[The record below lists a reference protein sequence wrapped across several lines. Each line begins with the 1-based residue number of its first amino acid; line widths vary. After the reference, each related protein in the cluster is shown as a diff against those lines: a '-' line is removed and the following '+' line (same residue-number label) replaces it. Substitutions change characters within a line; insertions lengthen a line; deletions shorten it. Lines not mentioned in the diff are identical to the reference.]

1 VSNEQKISGKTFD
14 MVVFK
19 RILKQAKVYK
29 WPYILTGFLAILL
42 SFLASARPLLLIEA
56 VNQYIA
62 PKEEQGLLMLILLM
76 FGLLIVE
83 VLFQFGFVYMANW
96 LGQNVIK
103 DLRKKIFEHILHF
116 RMAYFDH
123 SSVGR
128 LVTRVVTDLETI
140 AEFFSQGLFM
150 IVGDLLKMLVVIV
163 VMFVVDWRLSLIT
176 LSVLP
181 FLILATRMFQKGIK
195 TSFQE
200 VRKQVANLNSFVQ
213 ERISGMSV
221 IQLFTREKIEYEK
234 FKEINNDYKKAYIS
248 AIWYYSI
255 FFPITDLLS
264 SMAIG
269 LIVWYG
275 GLQAAVNTSVQPGEI
290 IGFIMMTQML
300 FRPLRQIA
308 DKINTLQMGIV
319 AGERIFN
326 VLDTE
331 DRTSRTGTLSAENIQ
346 GKVRFE
352 KVFFS
357 YVANEPVLKGV
368 SFEVQPGEKL
378 AIVGATGAGKSTII
392 NLVNRFY
399 DIEQGSIKID
409 GVDLKDYELSS
420 LRSHIAVV
428 LQDVF
433 LFSDSILNNI
443 TLKNEA
449 ITPEMVEKA
458 AQAIGVD
465 SFIETLPERYLYQV
479 KERGAVLST
488 GQRQLIAFLRAYVSN
503 PRILILDEAT
513 SSVDSQSEQ
522 MIQKALEK
530 LTENRTSIIIA
541 HRLATIQKADRI
553 LVMDQGQ
560 IVEQGTHQTLLEMEN
575 GVYRNLYEKQFLQ
588 TAVRC
593 RMGVRITFESGYF
606 HCY

>member
-14 MVVFK
+14 LVVFK

-76 FGLLIVE
+76 LGLLIAE

-331 DRTSRTGTLSAENIQ
+331 DRTSRTGTVSAENIQ
-346 GKVRFE
+346 GKVSFE
-352 KVFFS
+352 NVFFS

-443 TLKNEA
+443 TLKNED
-449 ITPEMVEKA
+449 ITLEMVQKA

-465 SFIETLPERYLYQV
+465 AFIETLPNTYQYQV

-488 GQRQLIAFLRAYVSN
+488 GQRQLIAFLRAYVSQ

-560 IVEQGTHQTLLEMEN
+560 IVEQGTHQSLLEMKD
-575 GVYRNLYEKQFLQ
+575 GVYRNLYEKQFLD
-588 TAVRC
+588 
-593 RMGVRITFESGYF
+593 GSI
-606 HCY
+606 

>member
-14 MVVFK
+14 LDVFK

-29 WPYILTGFLAILL
+29 WPYFITGLLAVLL
-42 SFLASARPLLLIEA
+42 SFLASARPMLLIEA
-56 VNQYIA
+56 VNTYIA
-62 PKEEQGLLMLILLM
+62 PKEEKGLLFLILLM
-76 FGLLIVE
+76 LGLLLLE
-83 VLFQFGFVYMANW
+83 VILQFGFVYLANW
-96 LGQNVIK
+96 LGQHVIK

-163 VMFVVDWRLSLIT
+163 MMFTIDWRLSLIT

-326 VLDTE
+326 ILDTE
-331 DRTSRTGTLSAENIQ
+331 DRTSRTGTVSAANMQ
-346 GKVRFE
+346 GKVSFE
-352 KVFFS
+352 AVHFS
-357 YVANEPVLKGV
+357 YLESEPVLKGV
-368 SFEVQPGEKL
+368 TFEVQPGETL

-409 GVDLKDYELSS
+409 SIDLKDYELSS

-443 TLKNEA
+443 TLKNED
-449 ITPEMVEKA
+449 ITLEMVQKA
-458 AQAIGVD
+458 AKAIGVD
-465 SFIETLPERYLYQV
+465 AFIETLPNTYQYQV

-488 GQRQLIAFLRAYVSN
+488 GQRQLIAFLRAYVSQ

-560 IVEQGTHQTLLEMEN
+560 IVEQGTHQSLLEMKD

-588 TAVRC
+588 AETP
-593 RMGVRITFESGYF
+593 FS
-606 HCY
+606 

>member
-1 VSNEQKISGKTFD
+1 MSNEQKISGKTFD
-14 MVVFK
+14 LDVFK

-29 WPYILTGFLAILL
+29 WPYFITGLLAVLL
-42 SFLASARPLLLIEA
+42 SFLASARPMLLIEA
-56 VNQYIA
+56 VNTYIA
-62 PKEEQGLLMLILLM
+62 PKEEKGLLFLILLM
-76 FGLLIVE
+76 LGLLLLE
-83 VLFQFGFVYMANW
+83 VILQFGFVYMANW
-96 LGQNVIK
+96 LGQHVIK

-150 IVGDLLKMLVVIV
+150 IVGDLLKMVVVIV
-163 VMFVVDWRLSLIT
+163 MMFTIDWRLSLIT

-326 VLDTE
+326 ILDTE
-331 DRTSRTGTLSAENIQ
+331 DRTSRTGSLSAANMQ
-346 GKVRFE
+346 GKVSFE
-352 KVFFS
+352 AVHFS
-357 YVANEPVLKGV
+357 YIESEPVLKGV
-368 SFEVQPGEKL
+368 TFEVQPGETL

-443 TLKNEA
+443 TLKNED
-449 ITPEMVEKA
+449 ITSEMVQKA
-458 AQAIGVD
+458 AKAIGVD
-465 SFIETLPERYLYQV
+465 VFIETLPNTYQYQV

-488 GQRQLIAFLRAYVSN
+488 GQRQLIAFLRAYVSQ

-560 IVEQGTHQTLLEMEN
+560 IVEQGTHQSLLEMEN
-575 GVYRNLYEKQFLQ
+575 GVYRNLYEKQFLN
-588 TAVRC
+588 AEV
-593 RMGVRITFESGYF
+593 
-606 HCY
+606 

>member
-1 VSNEQKISGKTFD
+1 MSNEQKISGKTFD
-14 MVVFK
+14 LDVFK

-29 WPYILTGFLAILL
+29 WPYFITGLLAVLL
-42 SFLASARPLLLIEA
+42 SFLASARPMLLIEA
-56 VNQYIA
+56 VNTYIA
-62 PKEEQGLLMLILLM
+62 PKEEKGLLFLILLM
-76 FGLLIVE
+76 LGLLLLE
-83 VLFQFGFVYMANW
+83 VILQFGFVYMANW
-96 LGQNVIK
+96 LGQHVIK

-150 IVGDLLKMLVVIV
+150 IVGDLLKMVVVIV
-163 VMFVVDWRLSLIT
+163 MMFTIDWRLSLIT

-326 VLDTE
+326 ILDTE
-331 DRTSRTGTLSAENIQ
+331 DRTSRTGTVSAANMQ
-346 GKVRFE
+346 GKVSFE
-352 KVFFS
+352 AVHFS
-357 YVANEPVLKGV
+357 YIESEPVLKGV
-368 SFEVQPGEKL
+368 TFEVQPGETL

-443 TLKNEA
+443 TLKNED
-449 ITPEMVEKA
+449 ITLEMVQKA
-458 AQAIGVD
+458 AKAIGVD
-465 SFIETLPERYLYQV
+465 AFIETLPNTYQYQV

-488 GQRQLIAFLRAYVSN
+488 GQRQLIAFLRAYVSQ

-560 IVEQGTHQTLLEMEN
+560 IVEQGTHQSLLEMKD

-588 TAVRC
+588 AET
-593 RMGVRITFESGYF
+593 S
-606 HCY
+606 

>member
-1 VSNEQKISGKTFD
+1 MSNEQKISGKTFD
-14 MVVFK
+14 LDVFK

-29 WPYILTGFLAILL
+29 WPYFITGLLAVLL
-42 SFLASARPLLLIEA
+42 SFLASARPMLLIEA
-56 VNQYIA
+56 VNTYIA
-62 PKEEQGLLMLILLM
+62 PKEEKGLLFLILLM
-76 FGLLIVE
+76 LGLLLLE
-83 VLFQFGFVYMANW
+83 VILQFGFVYLANW
-96 LGQNVIK
+96 LGQHVIK

-163 VMFVVDWRLSLIT
+163 MMFTIDWRLSLIT

-326 VLDTE
+326 ILDTE
-331 DRTSRTGTLSAENIQ
+331 DRTSRIGTVSAANMH
-346 GKVRFE
+346 GKVSFE
-352 KVFFS
+352 AVHFS
-357 YVANEPVLKGV
+357 YLESEPVLKGV
-368 SFEVQPGEKL
+368 TFEVQPGETL

-443 TLKNEA
+443 TLKNED
-449 ITPEMVEKA
+449 ITLEMVQKA
-458 AQAIGVD
+458 AKAIGVD
-465 SFIETLPERYLYQV
+465 AFIETLPNTYQYQV

-488 GQRQLIAFLRAYVSN
+488 GQRQLIAFLRAYVSQ

-560 IVEQGTHQTLLEMEN
+560 IAEQGTHQSLLEIKD

-588 TAVRC
+588 AE
-593 RMGVRITFESGYF
+593 MS
-606 HCY
+606 

>member
-14 MVVFK
+14 LVVFK

-575 GVYRNLYEKQFLQ
+575 GVYRNLYEKQFLN
-588 TAVRC
+588 ADVK
-593 RMGVRITFESGYF
+593 
-606 HCY
+606 

>member
-14 MVVFK
+14 LVVFK

-76 FGLLIVE
+76 LGLLIAE

-331 DRTSRTGTLSAENIQ
+331 DRTSRTGTVSAENIQ
-346 GKVRFE
+346 GKVSFE
-352 KVFFS
+352 NVFFS

-433 LFSDSILNNI
+433 LFSDSI
-443 TLKNEA
+443 
-449 ITPEMVEKA
+449 
-458 AQAIGVD
+458 
-465 SFIETLPERYLYQV
+465 
-479 KERGAVLST
+479 
-488 GQRQLIAFLRAYVSN
+488 
-503 PRILILDEAT
+503 
-513 SSVDSQSEQ
+513 
-522 MIQKALEK
+522 
-530 LTENRTSIIIA
+530 
-541 HRLATIQKADRI
+541 
-553 LVMDQGQ
+553 
-560 IVEQGTHQTLLEMEN
+560 
-575 GVYRNLYEKQFLQ
+575 
-588 TAVRC
+588 
-593 RMGVRITFESGYF
+593 
-606 HCY
+606 

>member
-1 VSNEQKISGKTFD
+1 
-14 MVVFK
+14 
-19 RILKQAKVYK
+19 
-29 WPYILTGFLAILL
+29 
-42 SFLASARPLLLIEA
+42 
-56 VNQYIA
+56 
-62 PKEEQGLLMLILLM
+62 
-76 FGLLIVE
+76 
-83 VLFQFGFVYMANW
+83 
-96 LGQNVIK
+96 
-103 DLRKKIFEHILHF
+103 
-116 RMAYFDH
+116 MAYFDH

-150 IVGDLLKMLVVIV
+150 IVSDLLKMFVVII
-163 VMFVVDWRLSLIT
+163 VMFFIDWRLTLIT

-181 FLILATRMFQKGIK
+181 LLVLATRMFQRGIK
-195 TSFQE
+195 YSFQE

-221 IQLFTREKIEYEK
+221 IQLFTREKSEYEK
-234 FKEINNDYKKAYIS
+234 FKSINYEYKIAYIK

-264 SMAIG
+264 SGAIG

-290 IGFIMMTQML
+290 IGFIMMAQML

-319 AGERIFN
+319 AGERIFS

-331 DRTSRTGTLSAENIQ
+331 ERTIRSGNISADSIKGQVSFNKVYFNYIEN
-346 GKVRFE
+346 E
-352 KVFFS
+352 
-357 YVANEPVLKGV
+357 EVLKGI
-368 SFEVQPGEKL
+368 SFDVKQGEKL

-392 NLVNRFY
+392 SLVNRFY
-399 DIEQGSIKID
+399 DIEKGSIKID
-409 GVDLKDYELSS
+409 GIDIKDYELNS
-420 LRSHIAVV
+420 LRSNIAVV

-443 TLKNEA
+443 TLKNEQ
-449 ITPEMVEKA
+449 ISLEMVQKA
-458 AQAIGVD
+458 AKEIGVNE
-465 SFIETLPERYLYQV
+465 FIEELPGAYHYNV
-479 KERGAVLST
+479 KERGAMLST

-513 SSVDSQSEQ
+513 SSVDSQSENL
-522 MIQKALEK
+522 IQRALEK

-553 LVMDQGQ
+553 LVMDQGK
-560 IVEQGTHQTLLEMEN
+560 IVEQGTHQSLLVQEN
-575 GVYRNLYEKQFLQ
+575 GVYRNLYEKQFLNED
-588 TAVRC
+588 V
-593 RMGVRITFESGYF
+593 
-606 HCY
+606 

>member
-1 VSNEQKISGKTFD
+1 MSNEQKISGKTFD
-14 MVVFK
+14 LVVFK

-128 LVTRVVTDLETI
+128 LVTRIVTDLETI

-588 TAVRC
+588 TETSSA
-593 RMGVRITFESGYF
+593 SL
-606 HCY
+606 

>member
-1 VSNEQKISGKTFD
+1 
-14 MVVFK
+14 M
-19 RILKQAKVYK
+19 
-29 WPYILTGFLAILL
+29 
-42 SFLASARPLLLIEA
+42 
-56 VNQYIA
+56 
-62 PKEEQGLLMLILLM
+62 
-76 FGLLIVE
+76 
-83 VLFQFGFVYMANW
+83 
-96 LGQNVIK
+96 
-103 DLRKKIFEHILHF
+103 
-116 RMAYFDH
+116 
-123 SSVGR
+123 
-128 LVTRVVTDLETI
+128 
-140 AEFFSQGLFM
+140 
-150 IVGDLLKMLVVIV
+150 
-163 VMFVVDWRLSLIT
+163 
-176 LSVLP
+176 
-181 FLILATRMFQKGIK
+181 
-195 TSFQE
+195 
-200 VRKQVANLNSFVQ
+200 
-213 ERISGMSV
+213 
-221 IQLFTREKIEYEK
+221 
-234 FKEINNDYKKAYIS
+234 
-248 AIWYYSI
+248 
-255 FFPITDLLS
+255 
-264 SMAIG
+264 
-269 LIVWYG
+269 
-275 GLQAAVNTSVQPGEI
+275 
-290 IGFIMMTQML
+290 
-300 FRPLRQIA
+300 
-308 DKINTLQMGIV
+308 
-319 AGERIFN
+319 
-326 VLDTE
+326 
-331 DRTSRTGTLSAENIQ
+331 
-346 GKVRFE
+346 
-352 KVFFS
+352 
-357 YVANEPVLKGV
+357 
-368 SFEVQPGEKL
+368 

-588 TAVRC
+588 TETPSA
-593 RMGVRITFESGYF
+593 SL
-606 HCY
+606 

>member
-1 VSNEQKISGKTFD
+1 MSNEQKISGKTFD
-14 MVVFK
+14 LVVFK

-76 FGLLIVE
+76 LGLLIAE

-331 DRTSRTGTLSAENIQ
+331 DRTSRTGTVSAENIQ
-346 GKVRFE
+346 GKVSFE
-352 KVFFS
+352 NVFFS

-443 TLKNEA
+443 TLKNED
-449 ITPEMVEKA
+449 ITLEMVQKA

-465 SFIETLPERYLYQV
+465 AFIETLPNTYQYQV

-488 GQRQLIAFLRAYVSN
+488 GQRQLIAFLRAYVSQ

-560 IVEQGTHQTLLEMEN
+560 IVEQGTHQSLLEMKD
-575 GVYRNLYEKQFLQ
+575 GVYRNLYEKQFLD
-588 TAVRC
+588 
-593 RMGVRITFESGYF
+593 GSI
-606 HCY
+606 

>member
-1 VSNEQKISGKTFD
+1 MSNEQKISGKTFD
-14 MVVFK
+14 LDVFK

-29 WPYILTGFLAILL
+29 WPYFITGLLAVLL
-42 SFLASARPLLLIEA
+42 SFLASARPMLLIEA
-56 VNQYIA
+56 VNTYIA
-62 PKEEQGLLMLILLM
+62 PKEEKGLLFLILLM
-76 FGLLIVE
+76 LGLLLLE
-83 VLFQFGFVYMANW
+83 VILQFGFVYLANW
-96 LGQNVIK
+96 LGQHVIK

-163 VMFVVDWRLSLIT
+163 MMFTIDWRLSLIT

-326 VLDTE
+326 ILDTE
-331 DRTSRTGTLSAENIQ
+331 DRTSRTGTVSAANMH
-346 GKVRFE
+346 GKVSFE
-352 KVFFS
+352 AVHFS
-357 YVANEPVLKGV
+357 YLESEPVLKGV
-368 SFEVQPGEKL
+368 TFEVQPGETL

-409 GVDLKDYELSS
+409 SIDLKDYELSS

-443 TLKNEA
+443 TLKNED
-449 ITPEMVEKA
+449 ITLEMVQKA
-458 AQAIGVD
+458 AKAIGVD
-465 SFIETLPERYLYQV
+465 AFIETLPNTYQYQV

-488 GQRQLIAFLRAYVSN
+488 GQRQLIAFLRAYVSQ

-560 IVEQGTHQTLLEMEN
+560 IVEQGTHQSLLEMKD

-588 TAVRC
+588 AETP
-593 RMGVRITFESGYF
+593 FS
-606 HCY
+606 

>member
-575 GVYRNLYEKQFLQ
+575 GVYRNLYEKQFLN
-588 TAVRC
+588 ADVK
-593 RMGVRITFESGYF
+593 
-606 HCY
+606 

>member
-14 MVVFK
+14 LVVFK

-588 TAVRC
+588 TETPSA
-593 RMGVRITFESGYF
+593 SL
-606 HCY
+606 

>member
-1 VSNEQKISGKTFD
+1 VLEN
-14 MVVFK
+14 
-19 RILKQAKVYK
+19 
-29 WPYILTGFLAILL
+29 PPL
-42 SFLASARPLLLIEA
+42 S
-56 VNQYIA
+56 
-62 PKEEQGLLMLILLM
+62 
-76 FGLLIVE
+76 
-83 VLFQFGFVYMANW
+83 
-96 LGQNVIK
+96 
-103 DLRKKIFEHILHF
+103 
-116 RMAYFDH
+116 
-123 SSVGR
+123 
-128 LVTRVVTDLETI
+128 
-140 AEFFSQGLFM
+140 
-150 IVGDLLKMLVVIV
+150 
-163 VMFVVDWRLSLIT
+163 
-176 LSVLP
+176 
-181 FLILATRMFQKGIK
+181 
-195 TSFQE
+195 
-200 VRKQVANLNSFVQ
+200 
-213 ERISGMSV
+213 
-221 IQLFTREKIEYEK
+221 
-234 FKEINNDYKKAYIS
+234 
-248 AIWYYSI
+248 IWSI
-255 FFPITDLLS
+255 D
-264 SMAIG
+264 
-269 LIVWYG
+269 
-275 GLQAAVNTSVQPGEI
+275 
-290 IGFIMMTQML
+290 
-300 FRPLRQIA
+300 
-308 DKINTLQMGIV
+308 
-319 AGERIFN
+319 
-326 VLDTE
+326 
-331 DRTSRTGTLSAENIQ
+331 
-346 GKVRFE
+346 
-352 KVFFS
+352 
-357 YVANEPVLKGV
+357 
-368 SFEVQPGEKL
+368 
-378 AIVGATGAGKSTII
+378 
-392 NLVNRFY
+392 FY

-588 TAVRC
+588 TETPSA
-593 RMGVRITFESGYF
+593 SL
-606 HCY
+606 

>member
-1 VSNEQKISGKTFD
+1 
-14 MVVFK
+14 
-19 RILKQAKVYK
+19 
-29 WPYILTGFLAILL
+29 
-42 SFLASARPLLLIEA
+42 
-56 VNQYIA
+56 
-62 PKEEQGLLMLILLM
+62 MLILSHVRFADCWRSYYSLVS
-76 FGLLIVE
+76 FTWPIGWDNTSSRTC
-83 VLFQFGFVYMANW
+83 A
-96 LGQNVIK
+96 
-103 DLRKKIFEHILHF
+103 KKIFEHILHF

-575 GVYRNLYEKQFLQ
+575 GVYRNLYEKQFLN
-588 TAVRC
+588 ADVK
-593 RMGVRITFESGYF
+593 
-606 HCY
+606 

>member
-1 VSNEQKISGKTFD
+1 MSNEQKISGKTFD
-14 MVVFK
+14 LVVFK

-62 PKEEQGLLMLILLM
+62 PKEEHGLLMLILLM

-575 GVYRNLYEKQFLQ
+575 GVYRNLYEKQFLN
-588 TAVRC
+588 AEV
-593 RMGVRITFESGYF
+593 
-606 HCY
+606 

>member
-575 GVYRNLYEKQFLQ
+575 GVYRNLYEKQFLN
-588 TAVRC
+588 ADSHNS
-593 RMGVRITFESGYF
+593 INFF
-606 HCY
+606 

>member
-588 TAVRC
+588 TETPSA
-593 RMGVRITFESGYF
+593 SL
-606 HCY
+606 

>member
-14 MVVFK
+14 LDVFK

-29 WPYILTGFLAILL
+29 WPYFITGLLAVLL
-42 SFLASARPLLLIEA
+42 SFLASARPMLLIEA
-56 VNQYIA
+56 VNTYIA
-62 PKEEQGLLMLILLM
+62 PKEEKGLLFLILLM
-76 FGLLIVE
+76 LGLLLLE
-83 VLFQFGFVYMANW
+83 VILQFGFVYLANW
-96 LGQNVIK
+96 LGQHVIK

-163 VMFVVDWRLSLIT
+163 MMFTIDWRLSLIT

-326 VLDTE
+326 ILDTE
-331 DRTSRTGTLSAENIQ
+331 DRTSRTGTVSAANMH
-346 GKVRFE
+346 GKVSFE
-352 KVFFS
+352 AVHFS
-357 YVANEPVLKGV
+357 YLESEPVLKGV
-368 SFEVQPGEKL
+368 TFEVQPGETL

-409 GVDLKDYELSS
+409 SIDLKDYELSS

-443 TLKNEA
+443 TLKNED
-449 ITPEMVEKA
+449 ITLEMVQKA
-458 AQAIGVD
+458 AKAIGVD
-465 SFIETLPERYLYQV
+465 AFIETLPNTYQYQV

-488 GQRQLIAFLRAYVSN
+488 GQRQLIAFLRAYVSQ

-560 IVEQGTHQTLLEMEN
+560 IVEQGTHQSLLEMKD
-575 GVYRNLYEKQFLQ
+575 GVYRNLYEKQFLD
-588 TAVRC
+588 
-593 RMGVRITFESGYF
+593 GSI
-606 HCY
+606 

>member
-1 VSNEQKISGKTFD
+1 MSNEQKISGKTFD
-14 MVVFK
+14 LVVFK

-588 TAVRC
+588 TD
-593 RMGVRITFESGYF
+593 TPSDSL
-606 HCY
+606 

>member
-1 VSNEQKISGKTFD
+1 MSNEQQISGKTFD
-14 MVVFK
+14 LDVFK

-29 WPYILTGFLAILL
+29 WPYFITGLLAVLL
-42 SFLASARPLLLIEA
+42 SFLASARPMLLIEA
-56 VNQYIA
+56 VNTYIA
-62 PKEEQGLLMLILLM
+62 PKEEKGLLFLILLM
-76 FGLLIVE
+76 LSLLLLE
-83 VLFQFGFVYMANW
+83 VMLQFGFVYLANW
-96 LGQNVIK
+96 LGQHVIK

-163 VMFVVDWRLSLIT
+163 MMFAIDWRLSLIT

-264 SMAIG
+264 SIAIG

-326 VLDTE
+326 ILDTE
-331 DRTSRTGTLSAENIQ
+331 DRTSRTGTISAVNML
-346 GKVRFE
+346 GKVNFE
-352 KVFFS
+352 TVHFS
-357 YVANEPVLKGV
+357 YIESEPVLKGV
-368 SFEVQPGEKL
+368 TFEVQPGETL

-443 TLKNEA
+443 TLKNED
-449 ITPEMVEKA
+449 ITLEMVQKA
-458 AQAIGVD
+458 AQAIGVEA
-465 SFIETLPERYLYQV
+465 FIETLPNTYQYQV

-488 GQRQLIAFLRAYVSN
+488 GQRQLIAFLRAYVSQ

-513 SSVDSQSEQ
+513 SSVDSQSEK

-560 IVEQGTHQTLLEMEN
+560 IVEQGTHQTLLEMKD

-588 TAVRC
+588 TETPTANL
-593 RMGVRITFESGYF
+593 
-606 HCY
+606 

>member
-14 MVVFK
+14 LDVFK

-29 WPYILTGFLAILL
+29 WPYFITGLLAVLL
-42 SFLASARPLLLIEA
+42 SFLASARPMLLIEA
-56 VNQYIA
+56 VNTYIA
-62 PKEEQGLLMLILLM
+62 PKEEKGLLFLILLM
-76 FGLLIVE
+76 LGLLLLE
-83 VLFQFGFVYMANW
+83 VILQFGFVYLANW
-96 LGQNVIK
+96 LGQHVIK

-163 VMFVVDWRLSLIT
+163 MMFTIDWRLSLIT

-326 VLDTE
+326 ILDTE
-331 DRTSRTGTLSAENIQ
+331 DRTSRTGTVSAANMH
-346 GKVRFE
+346 GKVSFE
-352 KVFFS
+352 AVHFS
-357 YVANEPVLKGV
+357 YLESEPVLKGV
-368 SFEVQPGEKL
+368 TFEVQPGETL

-443 TLKNEA
+443 TLKNED
-449 ITPEMVEKA
+449 ITLEMVQKA
-458 AQAIGVD
+458 AKAIGVD
-465 SFIETLPERYLYQV
+465 AFIETLPNTYQYQV

-488 GQRQLIAFLRAYVSN
+488 GQRQLIAFLRAYVSQ

-560 IVEQGTHQTLLEMEN
+560 IVEQGTHQSLLEMKD

-588 TAVRC
+588 AETP
-593 RMGVRITFESGYF
+593 FS
-606 HCY
+606 

>member
-1 VSNEQKISGKTFD
+1 
-14 MVVFK
+14 
-19 RILKQAKVYK
+19 
-29 WPYILTGFLAILL
+29 
-42 SFLASARPLLLIEA
+42 
-56 VNQYIA
+56 
-62 PKEEQGLLMLILLM
+62 
-76 FGLLIVE
+76 
-83 VLFQFGFVYMANW
+83 
-96 LGQNVIK
+96 
-103 DLRKKIFEHILHF
+103 
-116 RMAYFDH
+116 
-123 SSVGR
+123 
-128 LVTRVVTDLETI
+128 
-140 AEFFSQGLFM
+140 
-150 IVGDLLKMLVVIV
+150 
-163 VMFVVDWRLSLIT
+163 
-176 LSVLP
+176 
-181 FLILATRMFQKGIK
+181 
-195 TSFQE
+195 
-200 VRKQVANLNSFVQ
+200 
-213 ERISGMSV
+213 
-221 IQLFTREKIEYEK
+221 
-234 FKEINNDYKKAYIS
+234 
-248 AIWYYSI
+248 
-255 FFPITDLLS
+255 
-264 SMAIG
+264 
-269 LIVWYG
+269 
-275 GLQAAVNTSVQPGEI
+275 VQPGE
-290 IGFIMMTQML
+290 T
-300 FRPLRQIA
+300 
-308 DKINTLQMGIV
+308 
-319 AGERIFN
+319 
-326 VLDTE
+326 
-331 DRTSRTGTLSAENIQ
+331 
-346 GKVRFE
+346 
-352 KVFFS
+352 
-357 YVANEPVLKGV
+357 
-368 SFEVQPGEKL
+368 L

-588 TAVRC
+588 TETPSA
-593 RMGVRITFESGYF
+593 SL
-606 HCY
+606 

>member
-14 MVVFK
+14 LVVFK

-62 PKEEQGLLMLILLM
+62 PKEEHGLLMLILLM

-575 GVYRNLYEKQFLQ
+575 GVYRNLYEKQFLN
-588 TAVRC
+588 TEV
-593 RMGVRITFESGYF
+593 
-606 HCY
+606 

>member
-14 MVVFK
+14 LDVFK

-29 WPYILTGFLAILL
+29 WPYFITGLLAVLL
-42 SFLASARPLLLIEA
+42 SFLASARPMLLIEA
-56 VNQYIA
+56 VNTYIA
-62 PKEEQGLLMLILLM
+62 PKEEKGLLFLILLM
-76 FGLLIVE
+76 LGLLLLE
-83 VLFQFGFVYMANW
+83 VILQFGFVYMANW
-96 LGQNVIK
+96 LGQHVIK

-150 IVGDLLKMLVVIV
+150 IVGDLLKMAVVIV
-163 VMFVVDWRLSLIT
+163 MMFTIDWRLSLIT

-326 VLDTE
+326 ILDTE
-331 DRTSRTGTLSAENIQ
+331 DRTSRTGSLSAANMQ
-346 GKVRFE
+346 GKVSFE
-352 KVFFS
+352 AVHFS
-357 YVANEPVLKGV
+357 YIESEQVLKGV
-368 SFEVQPGEKL
+368 TFEVQPGETL

-443 TLKNEA
+443 TLKNED
-449 ITPEMVEKA
+449 ITLEMVQKA
-458 AQAIGVD
+458 AKAIGVD
-465 SFIETLPERYLYQV
+465 AFIETLPNTYQYQV

-488 GQRQLIAFLRAYVSN
+488 GQRQLIAFLRAYVSQ

-560 IVEQGTHQTLLEMEN
+560 IVEQGTHQSLLEMEN
-575 GVYRNLYEKQFLQ
+575 GVYRNLYEKQFLN
-588 TAVRC
+588 AEV
-593 RMGVRITFESGYF
+593 
-606 HCY
+606 